1 MIHKRP
7 IPLPVSSLLTSS
19 YKCKQLRHEKQK
31 AKQRW
36 QNLLHEDTNVQRYSD
51 YFSPMIPL
59 FQMWLGYGVLV
70 YEGLNDGHIMDLK
83 VLPASTAPSRTGEF
97 YINF

>member
-1 MIHKRP
+1 MRNKKLSKGGRTYYMKT
-7 IPLPVSSLLTSS
+7 LM
-19 YKCKQLRHEKQK
+19 LR
-31 AKQRW
+31 
-36 QNLLHEDTNVQRYSD
+36 VD

-59 FQMWLGYGVLV
+59 FQMWPGYGVLV